1 MINLFK
7 SEWSRIKKLS
17 LLAALIHAI
26 VLLFML
32 NFGLLFSHS
41 VGFNITWV
49 LMYGCAALLF
59 AVLQLRL
66 YKEAGQWVYLLN
78 RPLSE
83 KRVFS
88 ALFLTAV
95 TLFSVSLLL
104 PLLLVTWGMD
114 SYSSMQIDWRHYLQ
128 LLYLFGVVV
137 SFYLA
142 GVILTLSRSKWYW
155 LLLIL
160 PVLPL
165 MSINLGGQVFVLLAL
180 VLLALLLMVLLFFR
194 INLHRQPQGM
204 AWVVLAVVVQWCV
217 FMTLSA
223 SLDVVQLTV
232 AEIAYLHEA
241 DNEQPAN
248 ASADKFRQVTYLNP
262 KQKIV
267 NGLSDSAQSR
277 QYQQQLELNEAFRIR
292 KRVWFHPNSQQIPLM
307 DERALLLDAKDS
319 EIQWV
324 FSHDD
329 MLFVGQYKDDLQ
341 AAGYLGPGKRSDQLT
356 DFSTQDRFQAV
367 PWIAGQQLIVR
378 HQLFRYEPVTA
389 TVDTLFTAAADE
401 YLLNVLQRQGDINS
415 LITNRQLYLFDAIET
430 QKQQWPLQA
439 FLVMPLPGDYNN
451 LWDISVIQLKDHFL
465 LSFLYGK
472 DPRKVAYP
480 AVQLTYQFDFNGDY
494 QAVASRVL
502 QHDEGPIMRYADFI
516 LAPVW
521 AWVADRWPP
530 LPARD
535 RYLSERPWP
544 SQAPVV
550 VFWLWAVL
558 SGIICWVGWR
568 ITRRRQLSGLQSWFW
583 PISLLVTGLP
593 GLVAL
598 VLLSEP
604 ADVLTG
610 DQRAGSELDHDALEV
625 GHV

>member
-7 SEWSRIKKLS
+7 SEWARIKRLA

-49 LMYGCAALLF
+49 LMYGGAALLF

-78 RPLSE
+78 RPLSA
-83 KRVFS
+83 KRVFL
-88 ALFLTAV
+88 ALLLAAV
-95 TLFSVSLLL
+95 TLFTVSLLL
-104 PLLLVTWGMD
+104 PLLVVTWGMD
-114 SYSSMQIDWRHYLQ
+114 RYSNTQIDWRHYLQ
-128 LLYLFGVVV
+128 LFYLLGVAI

-142 GVILTLSRSKWYW
+142 GVLLTLTRSKWYG

-160 PVLPL
+160 PILPL
-165 MSINLGGQVFVLLAL
+165 MSINLGGQVFVLLAV
-180 VLLALLLMVLLFFR
+180 VLLTLLLMVLLFFR
-194 INLHRQPQGM
+194 INLHRQPQG
-204 AWVVLAVVVQWCV
+204 APWLVLAVVVQWCV
-217 FMTLSA
+217 FMALSA

-232 AEIAYLHEA
+232 AEMAYLHEA
-241 DNEQPAN
+241 DNEQPTHAAAN
-248 ASADKFRQVTYLNP
+248 QFRQVTYLDA
-262 KQKIV
+262 KQKII
-267 NGLSDSAQSR
+267 NGLSDASQFDP
-277 QYQQQLELNEAFRIR
+277 YQQQLELNEAFRIR
-292 KRVWFHPNSQQIPLM
+292 KRVWFHPDRQQIPLM
-307 DERALLLDAKDS
+307 DERPLLLDAEDS

-341 AAGYLGPGKRSDQLT
+341 AAGYLGPNKRSEQLV

-367 PWIAGQQLIVR
+367 PWIAGQQFIVG

-389 TVDTLFTAAADE
+389 TVNTLFTAAADE

-451 LWDISVIQLKDHFL
+451 LWDISVMQLKDHFL

-480 AVQLTYQFDFNGDY
+480 AAQLTYRFGFNGDY
-494 QAVASRVL
+494 QAVASRGL

-544 SQAPVV
+544 SQIPMVV
-550 VFWLWAVL
+550 LGLWAVL
-558 SGIICWVGWR
+558 AMIICWLGWR
-568 ITRRRQLSGLQSWFW
+568 IARRRQLSGPQSWLW
-583 PISLLVTGLP
+583 LISLLFTGIP

-598 VLLSEP
+598 LLLSEQ
-604 ADVLTG
+604 ADVLTA
-610 DQRAGSELDHDALEV
+610 DQRAAALDHAAMGV